1 MSPLSEA
8 DKSLLLAL
16 ARNAI
21 ETAVRER
28 RLPGT
33 IPNHGVFSQPSRGFV
48 TLRHRGRLR
57 GCIGHIEPPEPL
69 GECIVRSAVS
79 AAVEDLR
86 FATVSVEEL
95 SELHI
100 EISLLTTPAPIE
112 LDEIEIGRH
121 GLLICRGGKRGL
133 LLPQVAT
140 EQGLTRERFLEE
152 TCRKAGVPST
162 AWKYPGTEIYAFQ
175 CEIISEVERGGRRF
189 SE

>member
-1 MSPLSEA
+1 MLPLSEA

-28 RLPGT
+28 RRPEA
-33 IPNHGVFSQPSRGFV
+33 IPSEGVFSQHGRVFV

-57 GCIGHIEPPEPL
+57 GCIGHVEPPEPL

-79 AAVEDLR
+79 AAIEDPR

-95 SELHI
+95 TELHI
-100 EISLLTTPAPIE
+100 EISLLTAPEPIE
-112 LDEIEIGRH
+112 LEKIEIGRH
-121 GLLICRGGKRGL
+121 GLLICLGGKRGL

-140 EQGLTRERFLEE
+140 EHGLTRERFLEE
-152 TCRKAGVPST
+152 ACRKAGVPAT
-162 AWKYPGTEIYAFQ
+162 AWKNPGTEVYAFQ
-175 CEIISEVERGGRRF
+175 CEIVAEVKRGGPRLP
-189 SE
+189 E